1 MREITAQRKNRGR
14 KITAYRQGK
23 RDRWRERERR
33 EITAQRKMRA
43 REIRGRESEKIGR
56 KITAYSL

>member
-33 EITAQRKMRA
+33 EITAQRKIRA
-43 REIRGRESEKIGR
+43 REITEGEKVKR
-56 KITAYSL
+56 